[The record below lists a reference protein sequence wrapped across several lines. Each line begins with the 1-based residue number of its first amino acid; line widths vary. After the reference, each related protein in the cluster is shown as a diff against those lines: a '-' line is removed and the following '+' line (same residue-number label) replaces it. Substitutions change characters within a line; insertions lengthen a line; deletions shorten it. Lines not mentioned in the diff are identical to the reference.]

1 MKKLQIEDAEV
12 MRLALQDE
20 IMRSEE
26 SRYDHRLHG
35 VLLVSSSLSCGE
47 VADLFGHS
55 HRTVQYWVRR
65 FERSGFAGLQEGERP
80 GRPGS
85 LEEQTQRL
93 VGVDLRRSPMD
104 LGYAQNLWDGKLLS
118 HHLSDRYGLQVGVR
132 QCQRLFHQLGF
143 RRRKPRPLIA
153 KADPEAQRRYKKTS
167 ASGKKDGSG
176 PMV

>member
-12 MRLALQDE
+12 MKLALQDE

-35 VLLVSSSLSCGE
+35 VLLVSSGLSCGE

-65 FERSGFAGLQEGERP
+65 FERSGFAGLHDGERP

-93 VGVDLRRSPMD
+93 VGARS
-104 LGYAQNLWDGKLLS
+104 S
-118 HHLSDRYGLQVGVR
+118 SFSYGFGVCPKSVGWE
-132 QCQRLFHQLGF
+132 
-143 RRRKPRPLIA
+143 IA
-153 KADPEAQRRYKKTS
+153 EPS
-167 ASGKKDGSG
+167 F
-176 PMV
+176 V